1 MQTFKLPQLAWYDP
15 KELQITFPDSWDV
28 QVCNLAGY
36 DKPALTDDQIRDIIA
51 TPIGMPPIR
60 EAARGKKDVAIIFD
74 DMARVTRVAKIVP
87 HILSEL
93 AIAGIPGDNIRF
105 ITATGSHGPLD
116 RIDLA
121 KKLGEDVLA
130 KYSVYNHNCFDNCVN
145 VGTTSY
151 GTDIYLNAEF
161 VSCDFKIAIGS
172 TTPHPAAVFSGGGKM
187 ILPGVAHFDCI
198 ADNHTLPITDEQAG
212 DYENNPRRLEKEE
225 AAKMAG
231 LDMLVEC
238 IVNLWG
244 ESCSIHAGAEPEAH
258 DAAVREARTH
268 YLTPKAGDR
277 DIVIANTYA
286 KASEAGAA
294 IKSASQSVKQSGGD
308 LVLIASAPGG
318 QVPHYLLGRWGK
330 RAKGRIKGHI
340 PPTPQIKHL
349 IRYNEYPDKT
359 TVAGK
364 AVAMSNW
371 ADTIDFL
378 KQFHGNNAKVVIYPN
393 ADIQYFG

>member
-1 MQTFKLPQLAWYDP
+1 MQTFTLPQLAWYDP
-15 KELQITFPDSWDV
+15 KELQIFFPDSWDIEV
-28 QVCNLAGY
+28 GNIAGY
-36 DKPALTDDQIRDIIA
+36 DRPALSDDQIKDIIA
-51 TPIGMPPIR
+51 SPVGMPPIR
-60 EAARGKKDVAIIFD
+60 EAARGKKDVVIIYD

-93 AIAGIPGDNIRF
+93 VAAGIPKSNIRF
-105 ITATGSHGPLD
+105 ITATGSHSPLD
-116 RIDLA
+116 RIDLS

-130 KYSVYNHNCFDNCVN
+130 EYSVYNHNCFDNCIN

-151 GTDIYLNAEF
+151 GTEVCLNAEF
-161 VSCDFKIAIGS
+161 MSCDFKIAIGS
-172 TTPHPAAVFSGGGKM
+172 TTPHPVAVFSGGGKM

-198 ADNHTLPITDEQAG
+198 AANHTRPITDEQAG

-258 DAAVREARTH
+258 EAAVKEARTH
-268 YLTPKAGDR
+268 YLTPKGENK

-286 KASEAGAA
+286 KASEPGAA
-294 IKSASQSVKQSGGD
+294 IKYSSQSVKQSGGD
-308 LVLIASAPGG
+308 LVLISNAPGG

-330 RAKGRIKGHI
+330 RAKGRIKSHI
-340 PPTPQIKHL
+340 PPTPHIKHL
-349 IRYNEYPDKT
+349 VRYNEYPDKT
-359 TVAGK
+359 TAGK
-364 AVAMSNW
+364 AIAMSNW
-371 ADTIDFL
+371 RDTVDFL
-378 KQFHGNNAKVVIYPN
+378 KQFHVDGTKVVIYPS